1 MDSPSS
7 SIFRFGPYE
16 LETGARQLSK
26 NGTKVKL
33 RGQPYLILEL
43 LLRQAGEV
51 VTRDPIRQTIW
62 SSDTFVD
69 FEHGLNT
76 SVKKLRQILCDS
88 ATEPRYIETL
98 PRMGYRF
105 IAPVEIEAADKN
117 GQSEVE
123 SAKIP
128 VPPSLE
134 SFQPEQS
141 VPVPTR
147 RHSGARWTGFSLAV
161 LSLLVA
167 VLLFKTASRS
177 NWLGFSRSGNP
188 TADASG
194 LPGPQP
200 IRSIAVLPLQ
210 NLSNDPSQDYFADG
224 MSDELITDLAQ
235 LGGLKVIS

>member
-1 MDSPSS
+1 MDTPSL
-7 SIFRFGPYE
+7 IFRFGPFE
-16 LETGARQLSK
+16 ARTCAQELSK
-26 NGTKVKL
+26 NGTPIRL
-33 RGQPYLILEL
+33 RGQPFAILEL
-43 LLRQAGEV
+43 LLSRAGAV
-51 VTRDPIRQTIW
+51 VTREEIRQKIW
-62 SSDTFVD
+62 PADTFVD

-76 SVKKLRQILCDS
+76 SIKKLRQILCDS

-105 IAPVEIEAADKN
+105 IAPVEIEAADRN

-141 VPVPTR
+141 VPVSTR

-167 VLLFKTASRS
+167 VLLFK
-177 NWLGFSRSGNP
+177 
-188 TADASG
+188 
-194 LPGPQP
+194 
-200 IRSIAVLPLQ
+200 
-210 NLSNDPSQDYFADG
+210 
-224 MSDELITDLAQ
+224 
-235 LGGLKVIS
+235 